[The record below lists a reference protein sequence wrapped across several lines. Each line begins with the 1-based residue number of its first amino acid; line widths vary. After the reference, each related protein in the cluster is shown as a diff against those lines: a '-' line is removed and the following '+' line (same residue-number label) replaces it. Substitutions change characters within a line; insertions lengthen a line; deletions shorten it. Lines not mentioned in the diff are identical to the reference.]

1 MRLALTLAAT
11 TVLTLIACDDVAAQQ
26 KQSKQA
32 GAPATQYWM
41 DVATH
46 SMAGMPAGGF
56 GMPGMGAGSNHF
68 GATRGGGPGKYV
80 DLSLLVR
87 GKPAGVDGTHSIPP
101 GMAMG
106 ASLPLRPDPSGR
118 SESGPESMERP
129 KGRLLLYWGCDV
141 NVRAGQPRIID
152 MRTATPAQIGAAFS
166 GRYSG
171 QRGARSGPGYSIWP
185 NRENSRQ
192 VPTNASLA
200 GEHRV
205 SGDGVPASLAFQV
218 PSSHDFM
225 PAVDVTAKGALSA
238 SIPME
243 WRPVSGATGYF
254 AHATG
259 QKGDDMIIWNSSE
272 VADAGFGLLDY
283 VSPGQVERWTRER
296 VIMPTSTTRC
306 SVPAGIFQ
314 GTDGALGRLIAYGP
328 ELGRTHPAGTQ
339 NPEWG
344 VRLRVWSTGMALLG
358 EERGGRGRGGSGG
371 GSDGNPLNTI
381 LRGIFR

>member
-1 MRLALTLAAT
+1 MRLFFVAT
-11 TVLTLIACDDVAAQQ
+11 SVLTLFIGADVAAQQ
-26 KQSKQA
+26 KSRPA
-32 GAPATQYWM
+32 ATPATQYWV

-46 SMAGMPAGGF
+46 SMAGMPAGGGF
-56 GMPGMGAGSNHF
+56 PMPGMGGGSNHF

-87 GKPAGVDGTHSIPP
+87 GKPAGVQGTHAIPG

-106 ASLPLRPDPSGR
+106 ASLPLRPETSGR
-118 SESGPESMERP
+118 SESGPETMERP

-141 NVRAGQPRIID
+141 NVRAGQPRVID
-152 MRTATPAQIGAAFS
+152 MRTASPAQFAAAFS
-166 GRYSG
+166 GKYNTA
-171 QRGARSGPGYSIWP
+171 RGARSGPGYSIWP
-185 NRENSRQ
+185 NRENNRQ
-192 VPTNASLA
+192 VPANASLV

-218 PSSHDFM
+218 PASHDFM
-225 PAVDVTAKGALSA
+225 PAVDVKATGALSA

-296 VIMPTSTTRC
+296 AILSTVTTRC
-306 SVPAGIFQ
+306 NVPAGIFA
-314 GTDGALGRLIAYGP
+314 GTDGALGRLVAYGP

-371 GSDGNPLNTI
+371 SDGNPLNTI

>member
-1 MRLALTLAAT
+1 MP
-11 TVLTLIACDDVAAQQ
+11 
-26 KQSKQA
+26 KN
-32 GAPATQYWM
+32 
-41 DVATH
+41 
-46 SMAGMPAGGF
+46 SMAGMPS
-56 GMPGMGAGSNHF
+56 GMPGMGASNHF

-87 GKPAGVDGTHSIPP
+87 GKPAGVQGTHAIPS

-106 ASLPLRPDPSGR
+106 ATLPLLPDTSGR
-118 SESGPESMERP
+118 SQSGPESMERP

-166 GRYSG
+166 GKYSG
-171 QRGARSGPGYSIWP
+171 TRGARSGPGYSIWP
-185 NRENSRQ
+185 NRENSRS
-192 VPTNASLA
+192 VPNNASLV

-205 SGDGVPASLAFQV
+205 SGDGVPASLAFSV
-218 PSSHDFM
+218 PGSHDFM
-225 PAVDVTAKGALSA
+225 PAVDVTARGALSG
-238 SIPME
+238 SVPME
-243 WRPVSGATGYF
+243 WRSVSGATGFF

-259 QKGDDMIIWNSSE
+259 QKGDDMIIWSSSE

-283 VSPGQVERWTRER
+283 VAPAQVERWVRER
-296 VIMPTSTTRC
+296 VLMSSATNRC
-306 SVPAGIFQ
+306 SVPAGIFA

-328 ELGRTHPAGTQ
+328 ELGRSHPPGAQ
-339 NPEWG
+339 NPEWS

-358 EERGGRGRGGSGG
+358 DEGRGRRGGGGSSG